1 MVAVRKDPDDEV
13 IWIEDQPMS
22 DKAKELTDVL
32 KGMNIKE
39 RSIAVLDMLAHD
51 ADVMQVVRS
60 RMIFELREAIQE
72 SIDEIM
78 KEDKRMH
85 CNSPMPSIN
94 ELLGSSLSNE
104 CDTVLPIIFP
114 DDFESIAEE

>member
-13 IWIEDQPMS
+13 VWIEDQPMS
-22 DKAKELTDVL
+22 EKAQLLTDVL

-51 ADVMQVVRS
+51 GDVMQVVRA

-72 SIDEIM
+72 SVDEIIT
-78 KEDKRMH
+78 EDFKLQRKA
-85 CNSPMPSIN
+85 PIPSID
-94 ELLGSSLSNE
+94 ELLGSSLSKE
-104 CDTVLPIIFP
+104 CDIVLPIIFP
-114 DDFESIAEE
+114 DDFENVSG